1 MFLKL
6 AAVVVLSFLI
16 ASLVL
21 VLAVEE
27 MKRRQKDLE
36 QGSPLYRGSDVC
48 SPSTEDMHRKTL
60 EAADAMRGKP
70 AESFMQHQH

>member
-16 ASLVL
+16 ASL

-36 QGSPLYRGSDVC
+36 QGSPLYRGSDVR

-60 EAADAMRGKP
+60 EAADAMRGKQ

>member
-16 ASLVL
+16 ASFVL

-36 QGSPLYRGSDVC
+36 QSSPLYRGSDVR

-60 EAADAMRGKP
+60 EAADAMRGKQ

>member
-6 AAVVVLSFLI
+6 AAVVVLSLLI

-21 VLAVEE
+21 AVED

-36 QGSPLYRGSDVC
+36 RSSPLHQGSDLRT
-48 SPSTEDMHRKTL
+48 PSAEEMHRKTL
-60 EAADAMRGKP
+60 EAADAMRGKQ
-70 AESFMQHQH
+70 AERFMQQQH

>member
-1 MFLKL
+1 MFSKL
-6 AAVVVLSFLI
+6 AVVVVLSFVI

-27 MKRRQKDLE
+27 MKRQQKDLE
-36 QGSPLYRGSDVC
+36 QSSPLYRGSDVR

-60 EAADAMRGKP
+60 EAADATRGKQ